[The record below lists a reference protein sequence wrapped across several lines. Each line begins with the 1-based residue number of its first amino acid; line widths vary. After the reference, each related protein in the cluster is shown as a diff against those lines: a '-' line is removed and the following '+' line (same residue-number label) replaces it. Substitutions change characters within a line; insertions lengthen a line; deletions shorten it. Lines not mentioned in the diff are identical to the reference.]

1 MERER
6 DEQGQYSSQITLE
19 NVLEVLSNA
28 DTPVLT
34 AKQVAETLDCSSESA
49 RQKLH
54 LLHEE
59 GKVGK
64 MDVGARAV
72 VWWIEE

>member
-6 DEQGQYSSQITLE
+6 DKHGQYSSQITLE
-19 NVLEVLSNA
+19 DVLDVLSSA

-34 AKQVAETLDCSSESA
+34 AKHVADALDCSSESA

-54 LLHEE
+54 QLHEE
-59 GKVGK
+59 GRVGK

-72 VWWIEE
+72 VWWPAE